1 MTSLLRRA
9 ARITAAVVAALLIPA
24 GASAASAGATFDA
37 LYAPGPERAVPA
49 ASPVPH
55 DPAKPT
61 AVVVVGERGAV
72 VSDVLAPYEV
82 LAATGRFNLYTVA
95 PLRRPVTLTGGLDLV
110 PDLTDF
116 ERRYAHE
123 MSIAAATLDLT
134 GVLAVLDTFRTI
146 AEITQRQGP
155 EAHQHMLDQI
165 DRIQRGDHVATV
177 PGNDHKAEI
186 GRRPGR

>member
-1 MTSLLRRA
+1 MAS
-9 ARITAAVVAALLIPA
+9 TADSRPDLPGPPAAL
-24 GASAASAGATFDA
+24 AAHTPRVIRDA
-37 LYAPGPERAVPA
+37 L
-49 ASPVPH
+49 
-55 DPAKPT
+55 
-61 AVVVVGERGAV
+61 
-72 VSDVLAPYEV
+72 
-82 LAATGRFNLYTVA
+82 TGRERV
-95 PLRRPVTLTGGLDLV
+95 
-110 PDLTDF
+110 DF

-123 MSIAAATLDLT
+123 MSIAATTLDLT

-186 GRRPGR
+186 GRRSGR